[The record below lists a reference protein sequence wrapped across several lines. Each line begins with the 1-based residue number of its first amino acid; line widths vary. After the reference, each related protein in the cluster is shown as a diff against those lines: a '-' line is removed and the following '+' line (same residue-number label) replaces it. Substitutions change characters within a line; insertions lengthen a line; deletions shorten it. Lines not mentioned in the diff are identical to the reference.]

1 MVFIFGEIWLNVGER
16 KVSAVTLFS
25 GMINLLGNNLRK
37 CHNAKFSLLFLSGEE
52 FAATLNCFPRCLDFS
67 WMSFHLQKTLQILIC
82 LPYS

>member
-37 CHNAKFSLLFLSGEE
+37 CHNAKITLLFL
-52 FAATLNCFPRCLDFS
+52 F
-67 WMSFHLQKTLQILIC
+67 
-82 LPYS
+82 